1 MKTTITA
8 QVVDQTLTV
17 TNAPKLASG
26 GENVFQIELTL
37 DSYWMGY
44 GLEAVFYR
52 DKKRQY
58 RVVLVDG
65 VGLIPWELTA
75 EPGEVYFSVR
85 GVSGSTVRS
94 TEAVVL
100 SFVPGSPAAGS
111 YPAPL
116 PDVYKQ
122 VLSAQGRNAQEIK
135 ATQARIDNQLSAGT
149 VDGELKDVRM
159 GVGGETYA
167 SAGTAVREQV
177 ADIRRHHI
185 KPNLLDYN
193 KLSAGYLNNTDGV
206 VATVLGEDCYYSDY
220 IAVDNTLPYYM
231 KIGNQLSY
239 TTPWQAINTYDA
251 DKKFIAR
258 VSDYV
263 DGKKY
268 DFADNV
274 AYVRVSFRGLYLHD
288 AKFEQSAY
296 PTATEHQTSPN
307 LHDVYPL
314 TMPGYVDSPGTIHN
328 PTQDGYITEGVVAD
342 ERHSRFMPVSAGEV
356 YVFYNG
362 VKEYPW
368 CGVGFYNADGHS
380 ITRVTFT
387 TGETEITEVT
397 VPDGAVAMRYSSR
410 MYTRHSFVL
419 YKKTGFN
426 DYMDAY
432 VKSLIESHTDPIPVH
447 HSVKAVAHRGYS
459 AKAPENTLPAY
470 KLAKQKGFEYVECD
484 VSFTSDGVAVLLH
497 DSTIDRT
504 SSGTGN
510 VADLTY
516 AGLRALDF
524 GSWFSADYAG
534 TPIPTFEEFLLLC
547 RAAGLRPYIEVKTGT
562 QEQVKGLVETV
573 IRLGMRKEST
583 WISFSADILN
593 YIKNTDTSARLGYVV
608 DTVTAAT
615 VTTAQR
621 LLTGKNEVFIDS
633 GSYTE
638 DAVSLCATA
647 KIPMEVWT
655 VNNATTIQ
663 NLPAYITGVTSD
675 VQHAGAVL
683 LKHSMG

>member
-8 QVVDQTLTV
+8 RVIDQTLQMTHV
-17 TNAPKLASG
+17 PDLASG
-26 GENVFQIELTL
+26 GENEIQLEVTF
-37 DSYWMGY
+37 DGHWSGY
-44 GLEAVFYR
+44 GKTAVFRR
-52 DKKRQY
+52 DKKRAY

-65 VGLIPWELTA
+65 VCLVPWEVML
-75 EPGEVYFSVR
+75 EPGDVYVSIQ
-85 GVSGSTVRS
+85 GVSGGTTRPTNEVTLRLEQGP
-94 TEAVVL
+94 TT
-100 SFVPGSPAAGS
+100 AGS

-122 VLSAQGRNAQEIK
+122 LLSAQGKNAQEIK

-193 KLSAGYLNNTDGV
+193 KLSAGYLNNTDEV

-231 KIGNQLSY
+231 KVGNQLSY

-314 TMPGYVDSPGTIHN
+314 TMPGYVDSPGTIHT

-419 YKKTGFN
+419 YKKTGLN

-510 VADLTY
+510 VADMTF
-516 AGLRALDF
+516 AALRALDF
-524 GSWFSADYAG
+524 GSWFSKDYAG
-534 TPIPTFEEFLLLC
+534 TTIPTFEDFLLLC
-547 RAAGLRPYIEVKTGT
+547 RNAGMRPYIELKAGT
-562 QEQVKGLVETV
+562 AEQIKGLVDKV
-573 IRLGMRKEST
+573 IRSGMRKEAT
-583 WISFSADILN
+583 WISFSADYLR
-593 YIKNTDTSARLGYVV
+593 YVKESDASARLGYVV
-608 DTVTAAT
+608 DTVTATA
-615 VTTAQR
+615 VATAQR
-621 LLTGKNEVFIDS
+621 LMTGKNDVFIDS

-638 DAVSLCATA
+638 DTVNLCTTA

-675 VQHAGAVL
+675 NQHAGAVL
-683 LKHSMG
+683 LKHSMD